1 MPLNEVIM
9 ENQDTTEFNADAAFD
24 EAANQ
29 YESGGLTAEVKPSVA
44 DETEQ
49 PAPDQR
55 MENTTQENI
64 PQQPDEKEE
73 VLPEWLSDATDEVKD
88 HFRLMKAEKER
99 YEHMAKSQRGRVGA
113 LSKKYQQAKAALE
126 QLEQNQTTF
135 DGELDNL
142 RADYP
147 EVAEVLSR
155 ILAGQNQR
163 LNDIS
168 APIAQMVDA
177 NMQDFAQQQ
186 LDSSISL
193 VTQVVPD
200 ANDILGDP
208 MFHRWV
214 DNQPKGIKALFKS
227 DDPQDA
233 IYLLNEYK
241 KTAASISEQRNKRS
255 QQLSAL
261 SLPTGRTSP
270 KGGNEVDE
278 ESLFNQ
284 FAAEFAKQ
292 R

>member
-1 MPLNEVIM
+1 MR
-9 ENQDTTEFNADAAFD
+9 
-24 EAANQ
+24 
-29 YESGGLTAEVKPSVA
+29 S
-44 DETEQ
+44 
-49 PAPDQR
+49 
-55 MENTTQENI
+55 
-64 PQQPDEKEE
+64 
-73 VLPEWLSDATDEVKD
+73 
-88 HFRLMKAEKER
+88 
-99 YEHMAKSQRGRVGA
+99 
-113 LSKKYQQAKAALE
+113 
-126 QLEQNQTTF
+126 
-135 DGELDNL
+135 
-142 RADYP
+142 DYP
-147 EVAEVLSR
+147 EVAEFLSR
-155 ILAGQNQR
+155 FIAGQNQR

>member
-1 MPLNEVIM
+1 M
-9 ENQDTTEFNADAAFD
+9 
-24 EAANQ
+24 
-29 YESGGLTAEVKPSVA
+29 
-44 DETEQ
+44 
-49 PAPDQR
+49 
-55 MENTTQENI
+55 
-64 PQQPDEKEE
+64 
-73 VLPEWLSDATDEVKD
+73 
-88 HFRLMKAEKER
+88 
-99 YEHMAKSQRGRVGA
+99 
-113 LSKKYQQAKAALE
+113 
-126 QLEQNQTTF
+126 
-135 DGELDNL
+135 

>member
-1 MPLNEVIM
+1 M
-9 ENQDTTEFNADAAFD
+9 ENQDTTKFNIDAAFD

-29 YESGGLTAEVKPSVA
+29 IESSGLTADVKPSIA
-44 DETEQ
+44 EDAKQ
-49 PAPDQR
+49 PTSDQR
-55 MENTTQENI
+55 LEDTNQESI
-64 PQQPDEKEE
+64 PQQPEDNEE
-73 VLPEWLSDATDEVKD
+73 VLPEWLSNATDEVKEN
-88 HFRLMKAEKER
+88 FRLMKAEKER

-113 LSKKYQQAKAALE
+113 LSKKYQQAQAALE
-126 QLEQNQTTF
+126 QFKQNQSTF
-135 DGELDNL
+135 DGELESL
-142 RADYP
+142 RSDYP
-147 EVAEVLSR
+147 EVAEFLTR
-155 ILAGQNQR
+155 FIAGQNKR
-163 LNDIS
+163 LDDIS
-168 APIAQMVDA
+168 MPIAQMVDA

>member
-1 MPLNEVIM
+1 M
-9 ENQDTTEFNADAAFD
+9 ENQGTVEFNADAAFD

-29 YESGGLTAEVKPSVA
+29 LESGGLTANNEPSVA
-44 DETEQ
+44 NDNVQTT
-49 PAPDQR
+49 PDQR
-55 MENTTQENI
+55 EENPPQEST
-64 PQQPDEKEE
+64 PQQPVAQEE
-73 VLPEWLSDATDEVKD
+73 EPEWLKNATDEVKE
-88 HFRLMKAEKER
+88 HFRSMKADKER

-126 QLEQNQTTF
+126 QLEQSQTTF

-147 EVAEVLSR
+147 EVADVLSR

-177 NMQDFAQQQ
+177 NVQDFEQQQ

-193 VTQVVPD
+193 VTQAVPD
-200 ANDILGDP
+200 ADNILRDP

-214 DNQPKGIKALFKS
+214 DTQPNGVKAMFSS

-241 KTAASISEQRNKRS
+241 RATSSITEQRNKRS
-255 QQLSAL
+255 QQLSAM
-261 SLPTGRTSP
+261 SLPTGRSAP
-270 KGGNEVDE
+270 KGGDE
-278 ESLFNQ
+278 IDEDALFDQ
-284 FAAEFAKQ
+284 LAAQFAKQ